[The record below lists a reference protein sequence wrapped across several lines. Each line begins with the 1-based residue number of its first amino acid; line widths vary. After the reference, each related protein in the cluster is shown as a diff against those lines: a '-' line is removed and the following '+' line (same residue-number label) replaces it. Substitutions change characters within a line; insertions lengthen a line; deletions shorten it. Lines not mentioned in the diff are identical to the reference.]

1 MRYHLPGG
9 VRFRRRTVGDAGP
22 YKENTMS
29 YHYDWLMRQIEIIAA
44 TLAYI
49 LSKKKTHI
57 TAAYEASALPT
68 GENELYL
75 QLAALV
81 RQGNIC
87 QAEDLL
93 FEALEEP
100 GQMALDAALRFYSD
114 LNALSDEDLK
124 AANFSREEILEGLQ
138 YVCQVFGIPA

>member
-1 MRYHLPGG
+1 
-9 VRFRRRTVGDAGP
+9 
-22 YKENTMS
+22 MS

-57 TAAYEASALPT
+57 AAAYETSALPS

-81 RQGNIC
+81 RQGKVC

-100 GQMALDAALRFYSD
+100 GHLVLDAALRFYQD
-114 LNALSDEDLK
+114 LNALSDEDLR
-124 AANFSREEILEGLQ
+124 AANFSREEIWEGLQ
-138 YVCQVFGIPA
+138 HVCQVFGIPV

>member
-1 MRYHLPGG
+1 
-9 VRFRRRTVGDAGP
+9 
-22 YKENTMS
+22 
-29 YHYDWLMRQIEIIAA
+29 MRQIEIIAA